1 MKRKLN
7 PYLKDKISKNNEVDE
22 HFLKVLAQKQK
33 NVEEEVTNQQLKY
46 FLALRDR
53 KIAFINKM

>member
-7 PYLKDKISKNNEVDE
+7 PYLKDKISKKGEVDE